1 MAMDAELAKLWRPLP
16 KSWIDKHIVLGKQ
29 IIDRELELGMQPIQ
43 QGFSGYVPRELKE
56 KYPDAKIQ
64 LQPSW
69 CGFTGAAQLDPT
81 DSLFTVIGRD
91 FLEEEKKLYGAH
103 GVYAADPF
111 HESQPPVDTP
121 EYLRAVGNAIHK
133 LFNDFDR
140 IRFGPCKHGVFANR
154 S

>member
-1 MAMDAELAKLWRPLP
+1 
-16 KSWIDKHIVLGKQ
+16 
-29 IIDRELELGMQPIQ
+29 MQPIQ
-43 QGFSGYVPRELKE
+43 QGFSGYVPRELKN

-81 DSLFTVIGRD
+81 DSLFSAFGRD
-91 FLEEEKKLYGAH
+91 FLEEEKKLFGAH

-111 HESQPPVDTP
+111 HESRPPIDTP
-121 EYLRAVGNAIHK
+121 EYLSAVGIPSINY
-133 LFNDFDR
+133 FR
-140 IRFGPCKHGVFANR
+140 ISILLLPGRCRPGAFASR